1 MRMYPPAE
9 SNHRAGR
16 LNRAQPARPSSL
28 ALRFPSPYPFEVG
41 SMSRG
46 DLNTWLLSVH
56 CLPPWYFHYSNGP
69 LSHPSFHRPPST
81 TFIYPLRHSCSP
93 FGLLTFTTFL
103 SFDGDQTTTRRRVAK
118 VTASVSSVPSI
129 SWRSMALTASSF
141 FSVE

>member
-28 ALRFPSPYPFEVG
+28 ALRFPSPSPFEVG

-56 CLPPWYFHYSNGP
+56 RLPPYKSSTFIIPTGP
-69 LSHPSFHRPPST
+69 SPIPPSTVYRPPST

-118 VTASVSSVPSI
+118 RDRLREL
-129 SWRSMALTASSF
+129 RSLHFLAVHGLDCF
-141 FSVE
+141 